1 MDVLSVFAGRNMEY
15 ELQEYELQVSDSWC
29 VARVGRKDMTMNYR
43 CLTAGVLAVLA
54 GRSRAIN

>member
-15 ELQEYELQVSDSWC
+15 ELQEYELQVFESWC

-54 GRSRAIN
+54 GRT